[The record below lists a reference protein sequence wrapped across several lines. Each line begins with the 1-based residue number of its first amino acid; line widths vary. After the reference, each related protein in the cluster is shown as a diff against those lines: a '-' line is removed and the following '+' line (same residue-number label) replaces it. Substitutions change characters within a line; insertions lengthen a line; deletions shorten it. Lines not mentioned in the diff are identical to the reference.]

1 VNTSQF
7 LATRNHGL
15 ADLELSVPVSRSQLL
30 AVEQERLEAF
40 LARELAPVG
49 GARLPLRRSK
59 GRPNR
64 RHAVEVQDRDEM
76 GIGRAAEVVIGP
88 TLVSYLRKSGSF
100 FASGTWTPK

>member
-59 GRPNR
+59 G
-64 RHAVEVQDRDEM
+64 DR
-76 GIGRAAEVVIGP
+76 IAATLSKCRTATKWVSAALPRVVIGP